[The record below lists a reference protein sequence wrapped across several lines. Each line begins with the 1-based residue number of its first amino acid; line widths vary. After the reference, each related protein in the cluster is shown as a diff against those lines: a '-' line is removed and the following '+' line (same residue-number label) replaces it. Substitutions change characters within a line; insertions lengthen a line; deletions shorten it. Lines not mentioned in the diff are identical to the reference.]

1 MSAVTVR
8 VALVL
13 AVIVFVMQAA
23 VVRPRLWP
31 AGAGLVISGDTV
43 LASLGEARI
52 FAALRPP
59 DVRSAGGRPATI
71 ARVWPG
77 GPADRAGVRPG
88 MIVTGV
94 MTYEALTGSLP
105 FGAGSFVDVAMRQ
118 ASARARVETTGLSP
132 AVANVVLGAIAY
144 ERDERPATPTA
155 FADAVR
161 RAIGG

>member
-1 MSAVTVR
+1 MTVR

-59 DVRSAGGRPATI
+59 DLRSAGDDCARLAGRGRQI
-71 ARVWPG
+71 AR
-77 GPADRAGVRPG
+77 
-88 MIVTGV
+88 
-94 MTYEALTGSLP
+94 
-105 FGAGSFVDVAMRQ
+105 
-118 ASARARVETTGLSP
+118 ASAQA
-132 AVANVVLGAIAY
+132 
-144 ERDERPATPTA
+144 
-155 FADAVR
+155 
-161 RAIGG
+161 